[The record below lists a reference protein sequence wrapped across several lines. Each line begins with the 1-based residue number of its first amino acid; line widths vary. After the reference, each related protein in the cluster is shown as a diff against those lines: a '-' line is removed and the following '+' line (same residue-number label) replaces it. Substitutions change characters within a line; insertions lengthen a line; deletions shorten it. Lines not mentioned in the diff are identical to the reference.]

1 MFRKPAEPR
10 PSPMPEIHLQDPEW
24 EGWTLCGQ
32 RLRPPR
38 GETVGLLYA
47 LTASASTCST
57 CRSASKEA
65 ASPRPDDSGV
75 HVGVRVRIT
84 CSPTQEGQTGTVT
97 SADDQQQVVTVR
109 IDDDRGQGEE
119 LIRVKLGEI
128 EPVAVARDGR

>member
-1 MFRKPAEPR
+1 MFRTPGDQRCSLMSEV
-10 PSPMPEIHLQDPEW
+10 HLEDPEW

-47 LTASASTCST
+47 RSASGATCST
-57 CRSASKEA
+57 CRSASRQ

-75 HVGVRVRIT
+75 HVGVRVRIV
-84 CSPTQEGQTGTVT
+84 CPAVLEGQTGTVT

-109 IDDDRGQGEE
+109 IDGDPGHGRAP
-119 LIRVKLGEI
+119 IRLKLAEV
-128 EPVAVARDGR
+128 EPVPVAHVSR